1 MKEYGSRH
9 KCCIIAYIQGIL
21 GSIHTHTHSVCVYAD
36 MCISSE
42 DTSQLCLSKWCL
54 LWKWTICFTA
64 LLFLRS
70 AVWQFST
77 CNVTSSPPPPDELQY
92 VTGSSHQLYVVSV
105 SRNPISVQSES
116 AAVLELD
123 LSLRLTEHVIWC
135 RKNHRRVFATWLW
148 NGQQPFNR
156 SFYKSVFTYIDATF
170 VAFAWLFQ
178 GWRKPLHFKLF
189 FWEFW
194 LWTYYCLH
202 AILGL
207 ICHMLISFAYQ
218 ICNMHII
225 FTFNFGI

>member
-1 MKEYGSRH
+1 MTEWWENENFARCVLLKLKTTVHKDMFCLKKKYAMEEYGSRH
-9 KCCIIAYIQGIL
+9 KCCIIVYIQGIL
-21 GSIHTHTHSVCVYAD
+21 ASIHTHMHSVCVYAD

-123 LSLRLTEHVIWC
+123 LSLRLTERVIWC
-135 RKNHRRVFATWLW
+135 QK
-148 NGQQPFNR
+148 
-156 SFYKSVFTYIDATF
+156 
-170 VAFAWLFQ
+170 
-178 GWRKPLHFKLF
+178 KPQ
-189 FWEFW
+189 E
-194 LWTYYCLH
+194 
-202 AILGL
+202 G
-207 ICHMLISFAYQ
+207 ICHLTLEWTAAL
-218 ICNMHII
+218 
-225 FTFNFGI
+225 